1 MEADPLN
8 VLSELTGHK
17 IFPFRSYI
25 SCFLVEILLLLSLR
39 KKGVVHAKL
48 RPNDQHLNFI
58 TQTPLE
64 LGMFQI
70 MYEKHQFDITD
81 G

>member
-17 IFPFRSYI
+17 IFPFCSYI
-25 SCFLVEILLLLSLR
+25 SYFLVEILFLLSLR